1 MHRAERRIRL
11 ITAVILAVLV
21 VAIAWSHAGAADRP
35 FKFATWG
42 STATGAADLF
52 YGIPLEKVLIT
63 Q

>member
-11 ITAVILAVLV
+11 ITAVILAILV

-42 STATGAADLF
+42 STPTGAADF
-52 YGIPLEKVLIT
+52 YHGVSLEKG
-63 Q
+63 